1 MKRAWI
7 SRAAALFL
15 IGGLVSPG
23 GPAGVSS
30 ALAQER
36 SPLQK
41 SEVVRLLTSGTYSEA
56 EVITIIE
63 QNCLSFAPTSRD
75 RTDFRALGASQ
86 AILDEIDQCA
96 DQDPDRP
103 EAAVAGPA
111 VQFRSQNWEATA
123 GGEAVISAY
132 FQSGGAPVAGERL
145 ILAGATEIEGG
156 SGVNPIVET
165 GVDGGAEFR
174 VSAGTVAREYN
185 LFVQAV
191 DRPNVASSSVS
202 LRVGPGAPAVV
213 DAVDG
218 VLDPSAGP
226 VALRLVVR
234 DAWGNPVPGAPLVL
248 LAGDEDGDVLF
259 EGAASSDGSVSVRL
273 PEAALIDAPRVT
285 VLSGN
290 TRIAALAVAEARRP
304 ASIAV
309 VSGGAQVAEPGQ
321 TLAAPLVIEV
331 RDAGG
336 EPVPGAVVSLA
347 AREGTVRPQRAAAD
361 ANGQVAVVVGLGVS
375 GAETVIRAEAG
386 NAIRDVRFS
395 ALGGGRSVA
404 EIEADL
410 DEADRLLAAGEI
422 AAALALYDDVAE
434 ADPLNRRATL
444 GRSLVALAANRPAEA
459 AGWAEAVLRQQPED
473 AEAWV
478 DLGNAR
484 AAVGDEDAA
493 QFAYEQ
499 SLLLDPGNEEAVQA
513 LAALTGAT
521 VMESS
526 EPVAAVDVWGGT
538 TVDDDRGFV
547 LPYAE
552 VRVVPAS
559 WIALRVTYD
568 DMLSLRH
575 PYLVRGRDALQS
587 VYGAA
592 ALRWGSDHRFETTF
606 EMGRRDQPKPD
617 DVTGDLY
624 QTSWL
629 LEQAIPLSG
638 SSTLRFGGWLGR
650 WYDRDDMAVYGDVL
664 FELGSGL
671 ALRPMLS
678 WAENAGSNVTGD
690 DGEPGTGRDS
700 ETEIRGGLGFR
711 YANGSSWGLEPV
723 LAYGSVDSDYDDAFD
738 GGLFD
743 FTTRAWVRFSPVV
756 SANGFVRYQ
765 SPPGT
770 PSFVTVALGIGF
782 AIQ

>member
-1 MKRAWI
+1 MRRAWV
-7 SRAAALFL
+7 SQAVALFL
-15 IGGLVSPG
+15 VGGFVSPG
-23 GPAGVSS
+23 GPVVASS
-30 ALAQER
+30 VQAQER

-41 SEVVRLLTSGTYSEA
+41 SEVVRLLTSGTYSEP
-56 EVITIIE
+56 EVITIIQ
-63 QNCLSFAPTSRD
+63 QNCLSFAPTARD

-86 AILDEIDQCA
+86 AILDEIDECA
-96 DQDPDRP
+96 DRGPDRP
-103 EAAVAGPA
+103 EAAVAGA
-111 VQFRSQNWEATA
+111 VIQLRSQNWEATV

-132 FQSGGAPVAGERL
+132 FQSGGAPVSAERL
-145 ILAGATEIEGG
+145 ILTGATEIEGG
-156 SGVNPIVET
+156 SGVNPIAET
-165 GVDGGAEFR
+165 GADGQAEFR
-174 VSAGTVAREYN
+174 ISAGTVAREYT
-185 LFVQAV
+185 LFVQAM
-191 DRPNVASSSVS
+191 DRPSLTPSSVS
-202 LRVGPGAPAVV
+202 LRVAAGAPAVA
-213 DAVDG
+213 DAEDV

-226 VALRLVVR
+226 VSLRLVVR
-234 DAWGNPVPGAPLVL
+234 DSWGNPVPGAPLVL

-259 EGAASSDGSVSVRL
+259 EGATASDGGVSVRL
-273 PEAALIDAPRVT
+273 PEAALIDVPRVT
-285 VLSGN
+285 VLSGE
-290 TRIAALAVAEARRP
+290 TRLAALAVTESRRP
-304 ASIAV
+304 ASIIIL
-309 VSGGAQVAEPGQ
+309 SGGSQVAEAGQ
-321 TLAAPLVIEV
+321 TLASPLVLEV
-331 RDAGG
+331 RDADGD
-336 EPVPGAVVSLA
+336 PVPGAVVSLA
-347 AREGTVRPQRAAAD
+347 ANQGTVQPLRAAAD
-361 ANGQVAVVVGLGVS
+361 ANGQVSVVVGLGPS
-375 GAETVIRAEAG
+375 GSETVVRVNAG
-386 NAIRDVRFS
+386 SVTRDIRFS
-395 ALGGGRSVA
+395 ALSEGRSVA

-410 DEADRLLAAGEI
+410 DEADRYLAAGEI
-422 AAALALYDDVAE
+422 AAAQALYDDVAQ

-444 GRSLVALAANRPAEA
+444 GRSRVALASNRPAEA

-484 AAVGDEDAA
+484 AALGDEDAA

-521 VMESS
+521 VTGSS
-526 EPVAAVDVWGGT
+526 EPLVAVDVWGGT
-538 TVDDDRGFV
+538 TVDDDRGFG

-587 VYGAA
+587 IYGAA

-617 DVTGDLY
+617 NITADLY

-650 WYDRDDMAVYGDVL
+650 WYDRDDMAVYGEAL

-678 WAENAGSNVTGD
+678 WADNAGSNVTGD
-690 DGEPGTGRDS
+690 DGEPGTGRDP
-700 ETEIRGGLGFR
+700 ETEIRGGLGVR
-711 YANGSSWGLEPV
+711 YENGSSWGLEPV
-723 LAYGSVDSDYDDAFD
+723 LAYGSVDSEDAVFD

-743 FTTRAWVRFSPVV
+743 FTTRAWVRFSPVI

>member
-7 SRAAALFL
+7 SRAIALFL
-15 IGGLVSPG
+15 VGGLVSPG
-23 GPAGVSS
+23 GAVRANSVH
-30 ALAQER
+30 AQER

-41 SEVVRLLTSGTYSEA
+41 SEIVRLLTSGTYSDA
-56 EVITIIE
+56 EVVTIIQ
-63 QNCLSFAPTSRD
+63 QNCLSFTPSTRD

-86 AILDEIDQCA
+86 ATLDAIDRCV
-96 DQDPDRP
+96 DQGPARP
-103 EAAVAGPA
+103 EAAVAAAGI
-111 VQFRSQNWEATA
+111 QLRRRDWDATA

-145 ILAGATEIEGG
+145 ILTGATEIEGG
-156 SGVNPIVET
+156 SGVNPIGET
-165 GVDGGAEFR
+165 GADGQAEFR
-174 VSAGTVAREYN
+174 VSAGTVAREYA

-191 DRPNVASSSVS
+191 DRPDLTPSSVS
-202 LRVGPGAPAVV
+202 LRVAAGVPAVV
-213 DAVDG
+213 DAGDG

-226 VALRLVVR
+226 VSLRLVVR
-234 DAWGNPVPGAPLVL
+234 DSWGNPVPGAPLVL

-273 PEAALIDAPRVT
+273 PDAALIDIPTVT
-285 VLSGN
+285 VLSGS
-290 TRIAALAVAEARRP
+290 TRLTALAVTESRRP
-304 ASIAV
+304 ASIIIL
-309 VSGGAQVAEPGQ
+309 SGGSQVAEAGQ

-331 RDAGG
+331 RDAAG

-347 AREGTVRPQRAAAD
+347 ASEGTVQPLRAAAD
-361 ANGQVAVVVGLGVS
+361 ANGQVSVVVGLGPAGS
-375 GAETVIRAEAG
+375 ETVVRVEAG
-386 NAIRDVRFS
+386 SATRDIRFS
-395 ALGGGRSVA
+395 ALSGGRSVA

-422 AAALALYDDVAE
+422 AAALALYDGVVQ
-434 ADPLNRRATL
+434 ADPLNRRASL
-444 GRSLVALAANRPAEA
+444 GHSRAALAANRPGEA
-459 AGWAEAVLRQQPED
+459 AGWAEAVLRRQPED

-513 LAALTGAT
+513 LAALTGVP
-521 VMESS
+521 VMGSS
-526 EPVAAVDVWGGT
+526 EPLVAVDVWGGT
-538 TVDDDRGFV
+538 TVDNGRGFV

-559 WIALRVTYD
+559 WIELRATYD

-587 VYGAA
+587 IYGAA
-592 ALRWGSDHRFETTF
+592 ALRWGSDQRFETTF
-606 EMGRRDQPKPD
+606 EFGRRDQPKPD

-650 WYDRDDMAVYGDVL
+650 WYDRDDMAVYGEVL

-671 ALRPMLS
+671 ALRPMVS
-678 WAENAGSNVTGD
+678 WADNAGSNVTGD
-690 DGEPGTGRDS
+690 DGEPGTGRDP
-700 ETEIRGGLGFR
+700 ETEIRGGLGVR
-711 YANGSSWGLEPV
+711 YENESSWGLEPV
-723 LAYGSVDSDYDDAFD
+723 LAYGSVDSEDDAFD

>member
-1 MKRAWI
+1 MRRAWI
-7 SRAAALFL
+7 GRAVALIL
-15 IGGLVSPG
+15 VGGFVFPG
-23 GPAGVSS
+23 GPVKARSVQ
-30 ALAQER
+30 AQER

-41 SEVVRLLTSGTYSEA
+41 SEIVRLLTSGTYSSA
-56 EVITIIE
+56 EVITIIQ
-63 QNCLSFAPTSRD
+63 QNCLSFTPTSRD

-86 AILDEIDQCA
+86 AILDEIDGCA
-96 DQDPDRP
+96 DQGPTRPDV
-103 EAAVAGPA
+103 AAVG
-111 VQFRSQNWEATA
+111 VGIQLRSQDWNASA
-123 GGEAVISAY
+123 GDEAVISAY

-145 ILAGATEIEGG
+145 ILGGATEIEGG
-156 SGVNPIVET
+156 SGVNPIAET
-165 GVDGGAEFR
+165 GADGRAEFR

-213 DAVDG
+213 DAADG

-273 PEAALIDAPRVT
+273 PEAALIDVPRVT
-285 VLSGN
+285 VLSGD

-304 ASIAV
+304 ASIVV
-309 VSGGAQVAEPGQ
+309 VSGGSQVAEPGQ

-347 AREGTVRPQRAAAD
+347 AREGTVRPQRGAAD

-375 GAETVIRAEAG
+375 GAETVIRVEAG
-386 NAIRDVRFS
+386 NAIRDIRYS
-395 ALGGGRSVA
+395 ALLGGRSVA

-410 DEADRLLAAGEI
+410 DEADRLLALGDI
-422 AAALALYDDVAE
+422 TAARVLYDNVARV
-434 ADPLNRRATL
+434 DPLNRRATL
-444 GRSLVALAANRPAEA
+444 GRSRAALASNQPGEA
-459 AGWAEAVLRQQPED
+459 AGWAEAALRQEPED
-473 AEAWV
+473 AEAWL

-484 AAVGDEDAA
+484 TALGDEDAA
-493 QFAYEQ
+493 RFAYEQ
-499 SLLLDPGNEEAVQA
+499 VLLLDPGNDDAERA
-513 LAALTGAT
+513 LATLDGD
-521 VMESS
+521 VRS
-526 EPVAAVDVWGGT
+526 EPVAALDVWGGT

-552 VRVVPAS
+552 LRVVPAS
-559 WIALRVTYD
+559 WIALRLTYD
-568 DMLSLRH
+568 DMLSLGH

-587 VYGAA
+587 IYGAA
-592 ALRWGSDHRFETTF
+592 ALRWGSDQRFETTF
-606 EMGRRDQPKPD
+606 EMGRRNQPTPD
-617 DVTGDLY
+617 GATDDLY

-638 SSTLRFGGWLGR
+638 TAVLRFGGWLGR
-650 WYDRDDMAVYGDVL
+650 WYDRDDMAVYGEAL
-664 FELGSGL
+664 FELGLGL

-678 WAENAGSNVTGD
+678 WADNAGSNVTGD
-690 DGEPGTGRDS
+690 DGEPGTGRDP
-700 ETEIRGGLGFR
+700 ETEIRGGLGIR
-711 YANGSSWGLEPV
+711 YENGSSWGVEPT
-723 LAYGSVDSDYDDAFD
+723 LAYGSVDSEDDAFD

-743 FTTRAWVRFSPVV
+743 FTARTWVRFSPVV
-756 SANGFVRYQ
+756 SLNGFVRYQ

-770 PSFVTVALGIGF
+770 PSFVTVALGIGL
-782 AIQ
+782 ATP